1 MGHEAVRAGSGFR
14 VCRNCQGLWCR
25 SFELRFEQHALFL
38 EPHFLFGALGLQGW
52 LGGWAG
58 MVAGGVGAAID
69 GFGGSG

>member
-1 MGHEAVRAGSGFR
+1 M
-14 VCRNCQGLWCR
+14 LW
-25 SFELRFEQHALFL
+25 FL